1 MDSLSDQRRQR
12 APKQGR
18 DAFALLN
25 LVEEVPQFVIQFLYS
40 WYNEDETTSVEW
52 ASLATT
58 SISLLY
64 VITQKLLAF
73 YCLDEN
79 PIKLIEE
86 PYQTWYRSNDLK
98 RFLRDIEEFPSV
110 CTRKQS
116 S

>member
-1 MDSLSDQRRQR
+1 MTNPECLVLLPWTVYQIKDDIVHPNKDVMKLT
-12 APKQGR
+12 
-18 DAFALLN
+18 LLN

-52 ASLATT
+52 GSLVTT
-58 SISLLY
+58 SMSLLY

-86 PYQTWYRSNDLK
+86 PYQTW
-98 RFLRDIEEFPSV
+98 
-110 CTRKQS
+110 
-116 S
+116 